1 MSDLIW
7 PSICEPFCHLFVAFD
22 TRDGGILTEYKIYG
36 IMCKILLHE
45 IQHKTVKLE
54 EGRRLF
60 EIKEVGNF
68 HLKRKSGFTV
78 RREREKRSP
87 F

>member
-1 MSDLIW
+1 MGNLTRI
-7 PSICEPFCHLFVAFD
+7 SIYEVPRHLFVAFCV
-22 TRDGGILTEYKIYG
+22 RDGGVLTEYKIYD
-36 IMCKILLHE
+36 IICKILLHE

-68 HLKRKSGFTV
+68 HLRRKSGFTV